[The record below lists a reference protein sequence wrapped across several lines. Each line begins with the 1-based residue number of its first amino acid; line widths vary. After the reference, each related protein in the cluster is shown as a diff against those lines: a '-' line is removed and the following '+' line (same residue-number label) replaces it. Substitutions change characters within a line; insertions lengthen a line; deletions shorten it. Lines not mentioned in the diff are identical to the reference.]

1 MILVFCMTVA
11 VVLVIG
17 VQLYRCR
24 HNADVYSYEEDDY
37 SDRDSFDEE
46 QGEAVEERESE
57 LNVTQDFR
65 SVLTVSRKSCP
76 HAIRTQ

>member
-11 VVLVIG
+11 LVFLIG

-46 QGEAVEERESE
+46 QGETMEEGESAE
-57 LNVTQDFR
+57 NVAQDYR
-65 SVLTVSRKSCP
+65 SVCFDCFLVTSSC
-76 HAIRTQ
+76 HAH